1 MTSDTHFHSHHDMG
15 GEPAGPIKPSEHDYA
30 LWEKRVD
37 AMMMLLSGGKRPL
50 FTVDQARRSIEG
62 LPPDAYDRMAYY
74 ERWLFAIT
82 NIMKEQGILTQDEI
96 DARVKAVRARQGA
109 G

>member
-1 MTSDTHFHSHHDMG
+1 MRSHHDMG
-15 GEPAGPIKPSEHDYA
+15 GQPAGPVDTGEHANA

-37 AMMMLLSGGKRPL
+37 AMMMLLTARKTPL
-50 FTVDQARRSIEG
+50 VTVDQVRRAIES

-74 ERWLFAIT
+74 ERWIAAISM
-82 NIMKEQGILTQDEI
+82 IMTEKGVLTQDEI
-96 DARVKAVRARQGA
+96 DARVKAVRARSG